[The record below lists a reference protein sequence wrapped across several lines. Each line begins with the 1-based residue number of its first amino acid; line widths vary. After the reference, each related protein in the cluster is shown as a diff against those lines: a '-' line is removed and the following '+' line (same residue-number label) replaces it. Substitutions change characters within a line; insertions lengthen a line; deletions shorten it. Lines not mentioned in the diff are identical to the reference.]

1 MAFKV
6 LILGGTR
13 DGRRLAEQLSGD
25 PRYAALLSFAGRT
38 QSLQHPSVPH
48 RVGGFGGSAGLVDFL
63 RAGPWAALVDATHPF
78 AAQMSH
84 NAARAAELTA
94 TPLLRLTCP
103 PWRPEPGDRWTPVA
117 DMTEARVA
125 LGQHPRRVF
134 LSIGR
139 LELHAFAAAPQH
151 EYLIRAVDDFP
162 PDLPR
167 ARVLSARGP
176 FDVDAER
183 ALLQSEHI
191 DVVVSKNAGTPATYA
206 KLAAARALGLPVI
219 MVARPALPQVPT
231 VEALEEALD
240 WLHALH
246 QASLQRRGV

>member
-13 DGRRLAEQLSGD
+13 DARVLAEQLSGD

-48 RVGGFGGSAGLVDFL
+48 RVGGFGGIPGLVEFL
-63 RAGPWAALVDATHPF
+63 RAERWAALVDATHPF
-78 AAQMSH
+78 AAQMSLH
-84 NAARAAELTA
+84 AAKAASLTA

-103 PWRPEPGDRWTPVA
+103 PWRPVAGDRWTPVA
-117 DMTEARVA
+117 DMAEARVA
-125 LGQHPRRVF
+125 LGERPRRVF

-139 LELHAFAAAPQH
+139 LELHAFQAAPQH
-151 EYLIRAVDDFP
+151 EYLIRAVDVFSP
-162 PDLPR
+162 ELPR

-176 FDVDAER
+176 FDIDAER

-219 MVARPALPQVPT
+219 MVARPVLPPVPT
-231 VEALEEALD
+231 VERLEEALE
-240 WLHALH
+240 WLSALH
-246 QASLQRRGV
+246 QVSLQRRGV